1 MEEAMGGFR
10 LGSVLGFEIRIDYS
24 WFIIFFLILWTFGFA
39 VFPAMYPG
47 EEPATYIGM
56 AGVGTLL
63 FFASLLA
70 HELSHSVVA
79 RRKGVPVSG
88 ITLFVFG
95 GMAHTSMEFEEP
107 GDEFQIAGIGP
118 VSSLVIAG
126 LFYILAMIAQ
136 AVGAGV
142 AIVGVASYL
151 AIINVFLAIFNLL
164 PGFPLDGG
172 RLFRAAV
179 WKYTGDLRR
188 ATRYAT
194 TGGKIV
200 GYLLIGLG
208 LLNFFAGAI
217 IGGLWLVFI
226 GWFMRSAA
234 EASYVQ
240 MILRR
245 SLEQVRVRDAM
256 TPDPYTVPGSI
267 TVQEFVEEHL
277 FRGRHQGYPVVDEG
291 RAVGIVTLERIK
303 RVPKEEWDR
312 RTVAEAMAAAED
324 GVVVTPEEPM
334 DRVLDRLNASETG
347 RLLVSEGDQ
356 VVGILT
362 RSDIARWLERMRLT
376 E

>member
-126 LFYILAMIAQ
+126 LFYLLAMIAQ
-136 AVGAGV
+136 AAGAGV

-267 TVQEFVEEHL
+267 TVQEFVDEHL
-277 FRGRHQGYPVVDEG
+277 FRGRHHGYPVVDEG